1 MDHVGRGQ
9 TGSRASKKDKG
20 KVHPGADDNGSGVSA
35 LLEIIRLLKLDPRIL
50 KNLNFDIVLATWS
63 GEEIGLVG
71 SSHYATQLKAQNH
84 GKQRAVLAYLN
95 MDMIGRLKDKLTI
108 HGVGSSSHWRK
119 IIQKANIPL
128 RINLNLQ
135 NDSHIPNRYHI
146 LLCERHPD
154 S

>member
-20 KVHPGADDNGSGVSA
+20 KVHPGADDNGSGDSA

-84 GKQRAVLAYLN
+84 ENKELF
-95 MDMIGRLKDKLTI
+95 
-108 HGVGSSSHWRK
+108 
-119 IIQKANIPL
+119 
-128 RINLNLQ
+128 
-135 NDSHIPNRYHI
+135 
-146 LLCERHPD
+146 LLI
-154 S
+154 